1 MKILVVEDDKGI
13 ASGLRITLQH
23 RGYKVAVCDSI
34 AVAWTALTA
43 EPFDMVLLDLG
54 LPDGDGS
61 DLLRRVRAAGT
72 DGARLPDPTT
82 PVLIMTARER
92 VADRILGLNQGADDY
107 LVKPFD
113 VDELEARIRAL
124 ARRTTSRV
132 QPLIKHR
139 DLTINPANRAVQRNG
154 QTVDLSPREFSL
166 LLLML
171 ESRGTVLTRAQ
182 MEKRLYSWQG
192 VVDSNAVEVH
202 IHHLRRK
209 LGEGLIQ
216 TVRGVGYFIAK
227 EETPETA
234 G

>member
-23 RGYKVAVCDSI
+23 RGYTVSVCDSI
-34 AVAWTALTA
+34 AVAWTALRD

-124 ARRTTSRV
+124 MRRTSSR
-132 QPLIKHR
+132 
-139 DLTINPANRAVQRNG
+139 
-154 QTVDLSPREFSL
+154 S
-166 LLLML
+166 
-171 ESRGTVLTRAQ
+171 
-182 MEKRLYSWQG
+182 
-192 VVDSNAVEVH
+192 SN
-202 IHHLRRK
+202 
-209 LGEGLIQ
+209 
-216 TVRGVGYFIAK
+216 
-227 EETPETA
+227 TA
-234 G
+234 T